1 MKEMKYG
8 ITKRVSVLDQGE
20 IGGYGYAILSLG
32 THPVAY
38 VEIPNGHPVYKKNYH
53 DVDLDVHGGLT
64 YSGNAYWKED
74 DGSFW
79 LGWDYAHAG
88 DYTSFGYNTSKSK
101 KWTTSEIRDEV
112 LSVIKKLEKIWE
124 VRE

>member
-1 MKEMKYG
+1 MG
-8 ITKRVSVLDQGE
+8 ILY
-20 IGGYGYAILSLG
+20 I
-32 THPVAY
+32 
-38 VEIPNGHPVYKKNYH
+38 KKNYH
-53 DVDLDVHGGLT
+53 DADLDVHGGLT
-64 YSGNAYWKED
+64 YSGEAYWKED

-112 LSVIKKLEKIWE
+112 LSVIKQLEKKWE